1 LADAQHNDFNR
12 RRFVSNQSQ
21 RVDPFIPHRIS
32 MNVSTLRNKLDAYER
47 LIRLDKPV
55 GFMLLMW
62 PTLWGLWIAAYGM
75 PDFRFIWIFVLGT
88 ILMRSAGCAIND
100 WADRDFDGAVK
111 RTEMRPLASGEISGK
126 EAIAVG
132 VVCALCAAMLLIPF
146 NWTARFWAIPAL
158 IIAIVYPFTKRFFA
172 VPQAVLGIAFSMGI
186 PMAFAAV
193 RSDVPWQAWALIAAN
208 FFWVMAYDTEY
219 AMVDRDDDLRI
230 GMKTSAIFFGKY
242 DVLAVMTSYALFLF
256 GMAAIGV
263 SLRAGWIFYGGLL
276 LAAILAVHHYTLIKD
291 RDRAKC
297 FTAFRGN
304 NLLGLCVF
312 VGVALDY
319 AVRLNAWPR
328 WYE

>member
-1 LADAQHNDFNR
+1 MTNLSITQ
-12 RRFVSNQSQ
+12 
-21 RVDPFIPHRIS
+21 
-32 MNVSTLRNKLDAYER
+32 KLSAYER

-75 PDFRFIWIFVLGT
+75 PDVRFVWIFVLGT

-132 VVCALCAAMLLIPF
+132 VVCALFAATLLIPL
-146 NWTARFWAIPAL
+146 NWEARFWAIPAL
-158 IIAIVYPFTKRFFA
+158 LIAIAYPFTKRFFA
-172 VPQAVLGIAFSMGI
+172 IPQAILGLAFSMGI

-193 RSDVPWQAWALIAAN
+193 RGDVPLIAWALIAAN

-230 GMKTSAIFFGKY
+230 GIKTSAIFFGKY
-242 DVLAVMTSYALFLF
+242 DVLAVMTSYALFIF
-256 GMAAIGV
+256 AMAAIGFH
-263 SLRAGWIFYGGLL
+263 LRAGWIFYAGLV
-276 LAAILAVHHYTLIKD
+276 LATVLAVHHYALIKD
-291 RDRAKC
+291 RDRTKC
-297 FTAFRGN
+297 FIAFRGN

-328 WYE
+328 WFD